1 MSVLVVG
8 GNGLVGP
15 YLVKK
20 LQDQGEHVISFGT
33 KYPAK
38 PLPGILYEIGDVTE
52 YGTINTIIKKYK
64 VTKIIHNAAISSP
77 KFFADN
83 PHKVFRINV
92 QGTLAVMEAARN
104 FDIEKVVYVSSIAV
118 YGKTDAQVLY
128 EDLPRRGVD
137 CYSASKVA
145 CEEIV
150 RNYAGV
156 PAVSVRLGYV
166 YGPGRVVTCPIR
178 DMVMEIVKTGK
189 VEWEQGMDQVQ
200 DYIFAEDAAA
210 GIIAAMRSD
219 HCTRSEYNMASGEA
233 VPFSRIVKKVQEYFP
248 EAVIRIGSGDLG
260 FHPSG
265 RLDMEHTF
273 RDFGWTPGFTIEK
286 GLDRYIPWLEEE
298 AKKLCL

>member
-15 YLVKK
+15 YLVRK
-20 LQDQGEHVISFGT
+20 LKAQGENVISFGT
-33 KYPAK
+33 KWPAQ
-38 PLPGILYEIGDVTE
+38 PVPGVTYEIGDVTE

-64 VTKIIHNAAISSP
+64 VTRIIHNAAISSP
-77 KFFADN
+77 KFFSDN

-104 FDIEKVVYVSSIAV
+104 FDIKKVVYVSSIAV
-118 YGKTDAQVLY
+118 YGKTNAEVLY

-156 PAVSVRLGYV
+156 PAVAVRLGYV

-178 DMVMEIVKTGK
+178 DMVMEIVKNGK
-189 VEWEQGMDQVQ
+189 VDWEQGMEQIQ
-200 DYIFAEDAAA
+200 DYIYAEDAAD
-210 GIIAAMRSD
+210 GIIAAMRAD
-219 HCTRSEYNMASGEA
+219 HYSRSEYNMASGEA
-233 VPFSRIVKKVQEYFP
+233 IPFSRIVKKVQEYFP
-248 EAVIRIGSGDLG
+248 EADIRIGSGDLG
-260 FHPSG
+260 FNPFG
-265 RLDMEHTF
+265 RLDMEHAF
-273 RDFGWTPGFTIEK
+273 RDFNWKPKYSIEE
-286 GLDRYIPWLEEE
+286 GLEQYIPWLEKE
-298 AKKLCL
+298 AKKQ